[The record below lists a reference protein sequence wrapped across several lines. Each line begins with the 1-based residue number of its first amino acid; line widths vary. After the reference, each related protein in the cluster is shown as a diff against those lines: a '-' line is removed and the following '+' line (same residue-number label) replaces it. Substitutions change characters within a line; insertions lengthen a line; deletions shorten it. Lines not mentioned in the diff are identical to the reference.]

1 MVVEHWFDFV
11 CPYCYIAQDRNRILR
26 ERGIEVIEH
35 GLRIHPEI
43 PPGGTPAGPRIGPSY
58 DFLAEQAAEAGLPLN
73 WSDRMPN
80 TRTALAAF
88 EWLRITDPAV
98 AERFAESVF
107 TAYFAERQDLESVDL
122 LVTLGEA
129 AGADPAA
136 LRAALT
142 DATAYD
148 ALAESERQAA
158 DHGIVGTPTWI
169 IEGQALSGLRPRTW
183 FEELA
188 QVLEGLPA

>member
-1 MVVEHWFDFV
+1 MVVQHWFDFV

-26 ERGIEVIEH
+26 EHGIEVVEH

-43 PPGGTPAGPRIGPSY
+43 PAGGTPAGPRVGPSY

-73 WSDRMPN
+73 WSDRMPS

-88 EWLRITDPAV
+88 EWLRTTDAPV

-107 TAYFAERQDLESVDL
+107 SAYFAERLEIESVDL
-122 LVTLGEA
+122 LATLAEA
-129 AGADPAA
+129 AGADPIA
-136 LRAALT
+136 LRAALA
-142 DATAYD
+142 DGTAYD

-158 DHGIVGTPTWI
+158 EHHVISTPTWI
-169 IEGQALSGLRPRTW
+169 IEGQTLSGLRPRGW
-183 FEELA
+183 FENLA
-188 QVLEGLPA
+188 EVLEGLSA